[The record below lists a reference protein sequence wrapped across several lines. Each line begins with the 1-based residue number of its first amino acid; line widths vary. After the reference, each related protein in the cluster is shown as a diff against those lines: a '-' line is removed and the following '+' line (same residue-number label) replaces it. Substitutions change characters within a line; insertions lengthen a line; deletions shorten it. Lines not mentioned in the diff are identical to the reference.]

1 MRDRDDLI
9 IKYEKRKTLRT
20 IIILLLV
27 MIMVAAVCFT
37 TIFAVKKLTDK
48 KQPTITSAS
57 LYSKIEESSELTS
70 AKMYYNGVL
79 FYSEGDIP
87 YLTQMS
93 YNMTYSAVVR
103 AGIDVSEI
111 EIKVEDD
118 RVVVDL
124 PEPEIQDINIDPDSV
139 KFFDKKNALFNW
151 EKMEDGVDAIKYAKD
166 DVEANA
172 NLEVLKEEAL
182 ENSRTLIQGLLEDS
196 VGDKELYVH

>member
-9 IKYEKRKTLRT
+9 IKYEKRKTVRT
-20 IIILLLV
+20 IIILLFV

-79 FYSEGDIP
+79 FYSEGNIP

>member
-93 YNMTYSAVVR
+93 YNMTYSAEVR

-151 EKMEDGVDAIKYAKD
+151 EEMEDGVDAIKYAKD

>member
-79 FYSEGDIP
+79 FYSEGNIP

-93 YNMTYSAVVR
+93 YNMTYSAEVR

>member
-9 IKYEKRKTLRT
+9 IKYENRKTLRT

-151 EKMEDGVDAIKYAKD
+151 EEMEDGVDAIKYAKD

>member
-20 IIILLLV
+20 IIILLIV

-93 YNMTYSAVVR
+93 YNMTYSAEVR

>member
-9 IKYEKRKTLRT
+9 IKYEKRKNLRT

-79 FYSEGDIP
+79 FYSEGNIP

-93 YNMTYSAVVR
+93 YNMTYSAEVR

>member
-9 IKYEKRKTLRT
+9 IKYENRKTLRT

-79 FYSEGDIP
+79 FYSEGNIP

-93 YNMTYSAVVR
+93 YNMTYSAEVR

-151 EKMEDGVDAIKYAKD
+151 EEMEDGVDAIKYAKD